1 MRKPIDTKIM
11 LLFSHPSHPCLYLIG
26 QHLVSR
32 DSCHSHWV
40 FHHHHYTIEY
50 KVRGHNFVIFFILKD
65 FQGVS
70 AILEY
75 LGRFLHFYPGN
86 ENIFFLQ
93 CRNEENYKKILRKK
107 RVIQLTNPFQF
118 LHTHHQS
125 HCHLHLSASM
135 KKNRR
140 CEWLLLAH
148 WFKQSLRRT
157 NFSLITLSYRKWP
170 IMHPAFKKYPIR
182 CGHPTFW
189 FNELYNKGEHT
200 WSALTCL

>member
-93 CRNEENYKKILRKK
+93 CRNEENYKKYLERK
-107 RVIQLTNPFQF
+107 
-118 LHTHHQS
+118 
-125 HCHLHLSASM
+125 
-135 KKNRR
+135 
-140 CEWLLLAH
+140 E
-148 WFKQSLRRT
+148 
-157 NFSLITLSYRKWP
+157 
-170 IMHPAFKKYPIR
+170 
-182 CGHPTFW
+182 W
-189 FNELYNKGEHT
+189 FNLRILSNSFTHITKATVIFIFLQVWRKIGVVNDCF
-200 WSALTCL
+200 WLIGLSNL